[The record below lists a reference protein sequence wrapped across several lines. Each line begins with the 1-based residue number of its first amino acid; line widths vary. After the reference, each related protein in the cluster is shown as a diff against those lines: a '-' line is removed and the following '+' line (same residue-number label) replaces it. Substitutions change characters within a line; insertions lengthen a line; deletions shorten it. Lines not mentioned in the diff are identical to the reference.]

1 MQKWPPLRQ
10 KTGPSFNALN
20 RKLAAR
26 YRQWLIV
33 QHYSEGTKR
42 GHMRTVEFYLQF
54 PGTKALM
61 KATHLDVRLFIARR
75 KNEMARIF
83 A

>member
-1 MQKWPPLRQ
+1 
-10 KTGPSFNALN
+10 
-20 RKLAAR
+20 
-26 YRQWLIV
+26 
-33 QHYSEGTKR
+33 
-42 GHMRTVEFYLQF
+42 MRTVEFYLQF
-54 PGTKALM
+54 LGTKALM